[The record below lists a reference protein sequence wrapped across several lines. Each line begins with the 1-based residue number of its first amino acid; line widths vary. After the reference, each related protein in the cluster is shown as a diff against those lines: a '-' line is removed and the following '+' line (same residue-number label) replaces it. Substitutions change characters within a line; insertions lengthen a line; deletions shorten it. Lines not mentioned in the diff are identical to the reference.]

1 MAAHSRIAF
10 LRHCLATLAYRGGKA
25 VAGAPR
31 RMAGAP
37 IKGEN
42 YFKADIKVDD

>member
-1 MAAHSRIAF
+1 M
-10 LRHCLATLAYRGGKA
+10 L
-25 VAGAPR
+25 R

-42 YFKADIKVDD
+42 YFKAEIVPGRVGPEQAQGRVEFD